1 MKLIKRLCWLVVLV
15 ALGFG
20 IYEFFFNCEKF
31 DVDFNQN
38 FTLSKFDW
46 AEVKDE
52 AYVKLLS
59 IEDHRCKEETCERE
73 GQIEYNLVV
82 LNNMRV
88 RFVTLSTLE
97 TPNIEIKKT
106 DYTLHLVEG
115 IDENHATFKL
125 TTLAKED
132 K

>member
-20 IYEFFFNCEKF
+20 IYKFFFDCEKF
-31 DVDFNQN
+31 DVEFNQN
-38 FTLSKFDW
+38 FTLSKYDW

-82 LNNMRV
+82 FNNMRV

-97 TPNIEIKKT
+97 TPSIEIKKT
-106 DYTLHLVEG
+106 DYTLHLVEA